1 VFVAGSTITLESGSS
16 ITLINGAQAAN
27 VYWVNGSS
35 FTSVDGGTSNMV
47 GTILAHTS
55 ITLGGGT
62 LVGRALANIGAV
74 TLSTTE
80 IITLVQAGGGVGN
93 NAITLASA
101 PDAVLPAWYRP
112 SNLGSNYPSTYMAP
126 AVVDDDDANPWV
138 VRGRSA
144 GQTIIQ
150 FQIPTFENAEGQSLI
165 DTNNVMDETFIDTIY
180 ADLVV
185 TVTGGTS

>member
-1 VFVAGSTITLESGSS
+1 
-16 ITLINGAQAAN
+16 
-27 VYWVNGSS
+27 
-35 FTSVDGGTSNMV
+35 MV

-62 LVGRALANIGAV
+62 LQGRALANIGAV

-80 IITLVQAGGGVGN
+80 IITFVAAVSSGG
-93 NAITLASA
+93 ASA
-101 PDAVLPAWYRP
+101 TNAVTYNSAPEAVLPSWYKP

-126 AVVDDDDANPWV
+126 AVVDDNDSNPWT

-144 GQTIIQ
+144 GQTILD
-150 FQIPTFENAEGQSLI
+150 FQIPTFGNSEGQSLV
-165 DTNNVMDETFIDTIY
+165 DGNTVMDETFIDTIY
-180 ADLVV
+180 AQLIV